1 MSEFNCMTK
10 VTGVFILLLLII
22 PFLAKDFTT
31 QSEIKPIGGLK
42 NLTVKGRFMHLL
54 VHFSQFPM
62 ETIILLSIM
71 LIISFY
77 VSQIF

>member
-54 VHFSQFPM
+54 VHF
-62 ETIILLSIM
+62 
-71 LIISFY
+71 
-77 VSQIF
+77 